1 MKTENGT
8 EISDSGQKNEKVRE
22 SAGEE
27 YGKQSDKASEN
38 KYGKDKLNGFGD
50 TVIHD
55 GTYTAEASD
64 SEEKK
69 RSESGKISRM
79 SAGKRTV
86 QLPARKKRGVSEQK
100 KVEKPRT
107 HTPAMRRMS
116 GLREDRATRRKR
128 RAGC

>member
-1 MKTENGT
+1 MVS
-8 EISDSGQKNEKVRE
+8 EIPSYMTGHTRLKLRTVRRKNVPR
-22 SAGEE
+22 
-27 YGKQSDKASEN
+27 
-38 KYGKDKLNGFGD
+38 
-50 TVIHD
+50 
-55 GTYTAEASD
+55 AE
-64 SEEKK
+64 
-69 RSESGKISRM
+69 KISRM